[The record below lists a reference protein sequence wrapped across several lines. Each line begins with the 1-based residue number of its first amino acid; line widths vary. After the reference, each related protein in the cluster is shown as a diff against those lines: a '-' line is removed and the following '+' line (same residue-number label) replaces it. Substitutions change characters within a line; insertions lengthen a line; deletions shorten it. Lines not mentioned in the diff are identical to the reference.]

1 MLNAENLSS
10 RRWLFKE
17 KRNHDII
24 QNQKIKNESPS
35 IDRYRWTNWAR
46 LIGHRFSRNHFLNP
60 PIIYRQTMAD
70 RIEICIF
77 RQTTRISGKTLLK
90 SGWRLINPAG
100 KSSFMVPVPD
110 EKWIPAPISN
120 RWSSAWRFDRISWAT
135 LKSAWHLCKIT
146 TSALC
151 FVGKFIRIIGLLKRR
166 RCKENTY
173 AL

>member
-1 MLNAENLSS
+1 MSS

-46 LIGHRFSRNHFLNP
+46 LIGRRFSRNHFLNP

-120 RWSSAWRFDRISWAT
+120 RWSSAWRFDRISWTT

-146 TSALC
+146 LC
-151 FVGKFIRIIGLLKRR
+151 VS
-166 RCKENTY
+166 
-173 AL
+173 